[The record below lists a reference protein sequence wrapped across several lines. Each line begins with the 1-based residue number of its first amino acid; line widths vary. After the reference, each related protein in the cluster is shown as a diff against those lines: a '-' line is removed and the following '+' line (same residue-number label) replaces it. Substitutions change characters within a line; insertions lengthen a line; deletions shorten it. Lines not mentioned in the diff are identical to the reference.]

1 MRRIIWL
8 LLMASMFWANA
19 QAIEMDG
26 TNLTIIHDKESGDEK
41 EGEEEEEEEEEPDC
55 D

>member
-8 LLMASMFWANA
+8 ILMASMFWANA
-19 QAIEMDG
+19 QAIVIDG
-26 TNLTIIHDKESGDEK
+26 TNLTIIHDKESDDKKDG
-41 EGEEEEEEEEEPDC
+41 EGGEEEEEEPDC